1 MPPIRDYKSAS
12 PISQHQN
19 PSSSGEDDIE
29 NLPPKSDKSLS
40 MVDKKRGKRSP
51 SINTR
56 ASRVGVTNFIN
67 VIKSLHPGE
76 SINYFPITKE
86 TLQEYIDS
94 KRKAL
99 IKAGSLEQYLQ
110 HIQAYNIALGFGW
123 DGHVFGPIIKKALDE
138 LRIYEDETSLKT
150 GNILVVSSGQ
160 QQQPTLV
167 NSVISQQL
175 QQTQPFSSLDNNF
188 LTSSN
193 NDLSMNL
200 ITIDEDEDTN
210 KLSYDDP
217 IDEDISP
224 LNENSKSISIVCFNA
239 TVIPFVILEQTA
251 KVSLDN
257 LTSPDPIQNL
267 RQLYSNV
274 SSLNIPKSWGN
285 VDTSKLHYRIGTS
298 EESFHYGLIDVSA
311 FNRFWSSFNEPE
323 VGRDVQLIVYRES
336 ISLLTS
342 GQRRFNASPEP
353 MYPTSQPQSPNRRSL
368 GLYYSPALKSVT
380 VRSKT
385 KVYKQKIAV
394 ADTTTFATLISFAI
408 KVQPPTGKQFV
419 IRAADGALEYMPDDL
434 VREVITGVE
443 HTEIIVCIEDVGP
456 PVNFDYF

>member
-29 NLPPKSDKSLS
+29 NLSPKSDKSLS

-224 LNENSKSISIVCFNA
+224 LNGKYIFFNNA
-239 TVIPFVILEQTA
+239 YA
-251 KVSLDN
+251 KFIFLFFY
-257 LTSPDPIQNL
+257 L
-267 RQLYSNV
+267 RGDL
-274 SSLNIPKSWGN
+274 LN
-285 VDTSKLHYRIGTS
+285 HQ
-298 EESFHYGLIDVSA
+298 IDIYLM
-311 FNRFWSSFNEPE
+311 F
-323 VGRDVQLIVYRES
+323 G
-336 ISLLTS
+336 
-342 GQRRFNASPEP
+342 
-353 MYPTSQPQSPNRRSL
+353 
-368 GLYYSPALKSVT
+368 
-380 VRSKT
+380 
-385 KVYKQKIAV
+385 KI
-394 ADTTTFATLISFAI
+394 I
-408 KVQPPTGKQFV
+408 
-419 IRAADGALEYMPDDL
+419 
-434 VREVITGVE
+434 
-443 HTEIIVCIEDVGP
+443 
-456 PVNFDYF
+456 